1 MISFVACTRSLGD
14 TVCIYLQALYRGN
27 GANVIRVLP
36 DTLLKFAFYDQ
47 LKVMFAP
54 TDGRPLGVGGKLA
67 AGSATGILKCVIS
80 YPLELAHTRLAAD
93 VSQSRQHRTYTGISH
108 CMSQTLAHEGVR
120 GLYKG
125 VIASAAAVTPYL
137 AIAFSAYDEMQ
148 QYIPNDKETHS
159 SWWYGFAKLG
169 SGAAAGLLASTAVYP
184 VDTVRRRMQVC
195 LGVDAYICSKH

>member
-1 MISFVACTRSLGD
+1 
-14 TVCIYLQALYRGN
+14 
-27 GANVIRVLP
+27 
-36 DTLLKFAFYDQ
+36 
-47 LKVMFAP
+47 MFAP

-67 AGSATGILKCVIS
+67 AGSATGILKCVTS

-93 VSQSRQHRTYTGISH
+93 ISRPGQPRTYTGILH

-125 VIASAAAVTPYL
+125 VIASAAGVTPYL

-148 QYIPNDKETHS
+148 QYLPNDKETHS

-169 SGAAAGLLASTAVYP
+169 SGAAASLLASTAVYP
-184 VDTVRRRMQVC
+184 VDTVRRRMQASLDC
-195 LGVDAYICSKH
+195 